1 MLQTLV
7 LDSDKNTLTE
17 LDDLRLLKPKDDLAL
32 PTGDDQKVNG
42 VVDKEEVSKM
52 RIILGLSQKTD
63 KQVGSEFKELIDG
76 GKVNLVRL
84 RHLAIT
90 GKLIRDEV
98 RSLAWKLFL
107 GYLPPETS
115 AWKDILH
122 TKRKEY
128 VKLKGKRIK
137 PDQEDDD
144 PNLNNPLMDEADS
157 KWNQYFKDNEMI
169 KTIKLDLRRT
179 YPELSFFAREET
191 QMKMLNIL
199 FTWSKSHPEIS
210 YRQGMNELLAPILL
224 INTVQRSMDT
234 RHLRGLGA
242 ANKKDYKQVVEEKR
256 STRREAKAGHKKDL
270 SLELLGS
277 ETFTRFDCEEDE
289 TMKMLCLAQ
298 DSAFAEHDSYFV
310 FSLVMNSMGH
320 FYLRDQK
327 KEGSLPIIQ
336 KCRDIQSR
344 LLYKV
349 DPEYSNYLNDIGI
362 VPQLYGLRWIR
373 LLFSREFH
381 IRDVCGLWDGIFSKG
396 FGIVDYLCVAML
408 LYIRKEVMGK
418 DQNQA
423 LRRIMKYPPVEDVHV
438 LILKA
443 NKVEVLAQTYDAKR
457 EKNKSETASPLLPG
471 PFLQEYLPS
480 QFTQGV
486 SSALGHINAAVNSAG
501 KHFATN
507 KVERELL
514 LEIEK
519 REIFQNRVGLKCEK
533 VVKKLEKLLSVPY
546 SKDSPGSITV
556 ERSKLEGCLADLKLA
571 THLLLKQV
579 DLIATVSVEESK
591 QANVEDEELSLD
603 PLSEQAS

>member
-1 MLQTLV
+1 MLQTLL
-7 LDSDKNTLTE
+7 LDSDINPLMD
-17 LDDLRLLKPKDDLAL
+17 LDDLRIPKDKDDLTL
-32 PTGDDQKVNG
+32 PMGDDKKVDMKAN
-42 VVDKEEVSKM
+42 KEEVSRM
-52 RIILGLSQKTD
+52 RIVLGVSEKTD
-63 KQVGSEFKELIDG
+63 TQVVNEFKKLIDG
-76 GKVNLVRL
+76 GKVNVVRL

-90 GKLIRDEV
+90 GKLIRDDV

-107 GYLPPETS
+107 GYLPPDTS

-122 TKRKEY
+122 AKREEY

-157 KWNQYFKDNEMI
+157 KWNQYFKDIEMI

-179 YPELSFFAREET
+179 YPELSFFAREQT
-191 QMKMLNIL
+191 QMQMLNIL

-224 INTVQRSMDT
+224 INTVQRSMDSVQ
-234 RHLRGLGA
+234 LRGLSA
-242 ANKKDYKQVVEEKR
+242 SNENDYERVEGEKV
-256 STRREAKAGHKKDL
+256 STRKFIKPSIKNDV
-270 SLELLGS
+270 SLELLS
-277 ETFTRFDCEEDE
+277 SAFEEDE
-289 TMKMLCLAQ
+289 TMRLFRLAQ
-298 DSAFAEHDSYFV
+298 DSAFVEHDSYV
-310 FSLVMNSMGH
+310 AFSLMMNSMGH
-320 FYLRDQK
+320 FYQRDQK

-336 KCRDIQSR
+336 KCHDIQSK

-349 DPEYSNYLNDIGI
+349 DSEYSNYLNDIGI

-396 FGIVDYLCVAML
+396 FEIVDFLCVAML
-408 LYIRKEVMGK
+408 LYIREEVMGK

-443 NKVEVLAQTYDAKR
+443 NKVEVSSKTYDAKR
-457 EKNKSETASPLLPG
+457 EKNKSLNASPVLPG

-480 QFTQGV
+480 QFTLGV

-507 KVERELL
+507 RVERELL

-519 REIFQNRVGLKCEK
+519 HEIFQNRVGLKCEK
-533 VVKKLEKLLSVPY
+533 VVTKLEKLLSVPY
-546 SKDSPGSITV
+546 SNDNPGSVTIK
-556 ERSKLEGCLADLKLA
+556 RSSLEGCLADLKLA

-579 DLIATVSVEESK
+579 DLATVSIEESK
-591 QANVEDEELSLD
+591 EANVGDEELSLD
-603 PLSEQAS
+603 PLRERVS

>member
-1 MLQTLV
+1 MLQTLD
-7 LDSDKNTLTE
+7 LDSDRSPLTE
-17 LDDLRLLKPKDDLAL
+17 LDNLRLHRDQNDLTL
-32 PTGDDQKVNG
+32 PTGDDRKVDD
-42 VVDKEEVSKM
+42 VVGKEEVSRM
-52 RIILGLSQKTD
+52 RIVLGLGQKTD
-63 KQVGSEFKELIDG
+63 KEVGKEFKELIDE

-90 GKLIRDEV
+90 GKLIREEV

-107 GYLPPETS
+107 GYLPPNIA
-115 AWKDILH
+115 AWRDILH
-122 TKRKEY
+122 AKRQEY

-179 YPELSFFAREET
+179 YPELSFFSREDT

-224 INTVQRSMDT
+224 VNTVQRSMDSK
-234 RHLRGLGA
+234 HLRGLGE
-242 ANKKDYKQVVEEKR
+242 QVEETG
-256 STRREAKAGHKKDL
+256 STRKPGYEKDT
-270 SLELLGS
+270 SLQLISSGS
-277 ETFTRFDCEEDE
+277 ETFTTFDIQEDE
-289 TMKMLCLAQ
+289 EMKMLCLAQ
-298 DSAFAEHDSYFV
+298 DSEFAEHDSYFV
-310 FSLVMNSMGH
+310 FSLVMKSMGN
-320 FYLRDQK
+320 FYVRDHK

-396 FGIVDYLCVAML
+396 FDIVDYLCVAML

-443 NKVEVLAQTYDAKR
+443 NKVQVSAKTYDAKR
-457 EKNKSETASPLLPG
+457 EKSKSQNASPLHPG

-480 QFTQGV
+480 QLTLGV

-501 KHFATN
+501 KHFATS

-519 REIFQNRVGLKCEK
+519 HEIFQNRVGLKCEK
-533 VVKKLEKLLSVPY
+533 VVSKLEKLLSVPY
-546 SKDSPGSITV
+546 SKDSPGSIAI
-556 ERSKLEGCLADLKLA
+556 ERSRLEECLADLKLA

-579 DLIATVSVEESK
+579 DVSTVSLVESK
-591 QANVEDEELSLD
+591 QENVRDEELSLD
-603 PLSEQAS
+603 PLTDRVS